1 MERLKLET
9 SNLVYMWII
18 EVPAFGREIVPER
31 GVVTVTWP
39 L

>member
-1 MERLKLET
+1 MAAYGRQ
-9 SNLVYMWII
+9 II
-18 EVPAFGREIVPER
+18 PER